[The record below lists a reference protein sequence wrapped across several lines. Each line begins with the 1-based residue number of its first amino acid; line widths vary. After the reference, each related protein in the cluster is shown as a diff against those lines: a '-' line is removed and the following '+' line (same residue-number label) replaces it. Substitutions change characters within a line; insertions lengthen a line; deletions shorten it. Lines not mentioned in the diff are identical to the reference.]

1 MLNLKLREG
10 KTYSICVQAPAT
22 GRKKLAPTA
31 SSLMKISE
39 GTALVL
45 AVAGGRRSST
55 RLGKNRVRSESMASS
70 FLAEK
75 GAWVPPSSEKFRLV
89 KSPRK
94 VQIFRINI

>member
-45 AVAGGRRSST
+45 AVVDRRGSSP
-55 RLGKNRVRSESMASS
+55 RLGKNRAGSESMASS
-70 FLAEK
+70 SLAEE

-89 KSPRK
+89 ETPRK